1 MPAGTLTGEHSPIL
15 TCEQGRTDAGHWAD
29 YINVGFEHGS
39 FNPAG
44 LDDYLH
50 GMVDAG
56 PTRSG
61 HRTPAVIVEAP
72 VGGISR
78 EMVRFNAWQF
88 QQILARGVHGIILC
102 QATVPG
108 AVQAFVEGCRY
119 AVNRTGVGKGLDVGY
134 RGIGSERSAAH
145 VWGVDADTYIAKA
158 DPWPLTPDG
167 ELLLGVKIESKAAV
181 PHVEEILAVPGIMF
195 AEVGPGDLGLT
206 LGYRKL
212 PDPWPPEMVEIEQRV
227 AEACRAS
234 AWLRSVEW
242 SRQALRE
249 GLRPFGRDR
258 DASNTLQR
266 RRLPSVHRQ
275 RRAGRH
281 PRRDRPR
288 RPVLHRHQRG
298 VGQARPR
305 PYAPPD
311 AAWSRTLQERNTS
324 MNRSIAKCSS
334 NRRSISAILPV
345 SYTCSLV
352 LS

>member
-1 MPAGTLTGEHSPIL
+1 MARRINRAIELLADGEPVYYAGGHTGLGRTFGSVPAGTLTGEHSPIL

-227 AEACRAS
+227 AEACRANGVGFHPFTGN
-234 AWLRSVEW
+234 VELADIPAVID
-242 SRQALRE
+242 R
-249 GLRPFGRDR
+249 GGRYFTATSEELAKLGR
-258 DASNTLQR
+258 AHTR
-266 RRLPSVHRQ
+266 RRM
-275 RRAGRH
+275 
-281 PRRDRPR
+281 
-288 RPVLHRHQRG
+288 PV
-298 VGQARPR
+298 
-305 PYAPPD
+305 
-311 AAWSRTLQERNTS
+311 
-324 MNRSIAKCSS
+324 
-334 NRRSISAILPV
+334 
-345 SYTCSLV
+345 
-352 LS
+352 